1 MLATAWFGQ
10 DHSLAVGFRLAGSP
24 APEGDKYMIG
34 TKSRLLMGM
43 AMIAVALPA
52 AAQNRNRAAQP
63 ATLAIGQSIE
73 GEIAAPREGQCP
85 PADPRVRSYEVTLP
99 ADTRIQVTM
108 VAGENATLDPV
119 VEIGKMDGCTY
130 TMLASNDDG
139 DGEEDGLN
147 SRLIATVNTAGNYVI
162 RARALNEEGLGKF
175 TLALT
180 TLPPV
185 APAPAAIPLTLGQSA
200 QGTLTTNDA
209 VIDDSGTAYADAYS
223 DYAAESPSDSSITVS
238 GTGRPYHL
246 YTLTGTAGTEYLVKM
261 DSEEFDAYLDAGV
274 QSPLGFTVIAS
285 NDDGGGEEDGLN
297 SRLRIKFQT
306 DGTITLRASPLGN
319 DTGSY
324 TISADIAPPLEA
336 AADAA
341 AEAPHEH

>member
-1 MLATAWFGQ
+1 
-10 DHSLAVGFRLAGSP
+10 
-24 APEGDKYMIG
+24 MIG
-34 TKSRLLMGM
+34 TKTRLMMGI

-52 AAQNRNRAAQP
+52 SAQNRGRAAQP
-63 ATLAIGQSIE
+63 ATLMIGQSVE

-85 PADPRVRSYEVTLP
+85 PADPRVRSYNVTLA

-108 VAGENATLDPV
+108 VAADTATLDPI

-147 SRLIATVNTAGNYVI
+147 SRLIATVNTAGTYVV

-175 TLALT
+175 TLAMT
-180 TLPPV
+180 SLPPV
-185 APAPAAIPLTLGQSA
+185 APPPAPIPMTLGQTA
-200 QGTLTTNDA
+200 QGALTANDA
-209 VIDDSGTAYADAYS
+209 VIDDNSGMAYAGDYS
-223 DYAAESPSDSSITVS
+223 EYAIETPTDSSITAS
-238 GTGRPYHL
+238 GSGRPYHL

-285 NDDGGGEEDGLN
+285 NDDGGGEDDGLN

-306 DGTITLRASPLGN
+306 DGSITIRASPLGN
-319 DTGSY
+319 DVGTY
-324 TISADIAPPLEA
+324 TISADVAPPMEA
-336 AADAA
+336 AVADAA
-341 AEAPHEH
+341 TMDVPHEH

>member
-1 MLATAWFGQ
+1 M
-10 DHSLAVGFRLAGSP
+10 
-24 APEGDKYMIG
+24 MG
-34 TKSRLLMGM
+34 TKSRLLIGL

-52 AAQNRNRAAQP
+52 NAQTRGRSAQP
-63 ATLAIGQSIE
+63 ATLAMGQSVE
-73 GEIAAPREGQCP
+73 GEIAAPRDGQCP
-85 PADPRVRSYEVTLP
+85 PADPRIRSYAVTLP
-99 ADTRIQVTM
+99 AATRIQVTM
-108 VAGENATLDPV
+108 VAEENATLDPV

-162 RARALNEEGLGKF
+162 RARALNEEGLGKY
-175 TLALT
+175 TLALSS
-180 TLPPV
+180 LPPV
-185 APAPAAIPLTLGQSA
+185 APPPAAIPLTLGQSA
-200 QGTLTTNDA
+200 QGTLTVNDA
-209 VIDDSGTAYADAYS
+209 VIDDSSMAYAGDYS
-223 DYAAESPSDSSITVS
+223 DYAAVEAGSDSSITVS

-246 YTLTGTAGTEYLVKM
+246 YTLSGTAGTEYLVKM

-341 AEAPHEH
+341 ADVPHEH